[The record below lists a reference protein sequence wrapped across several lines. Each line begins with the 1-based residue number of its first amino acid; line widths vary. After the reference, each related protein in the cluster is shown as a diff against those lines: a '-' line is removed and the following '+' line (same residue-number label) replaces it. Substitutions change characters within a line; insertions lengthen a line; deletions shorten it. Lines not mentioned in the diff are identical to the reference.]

1 MKMRKRLLSLLLTAA
16 LLLGMFP
23 ALALTANAETGK
35 TYEIKSFAELLE
47 CAMLSH
53 TKTFEGETVEL
64 VNDIVLTDEDLQT
77 LNNTPLF
84 FGNFTE
90 VESGR
95 VPFSGTF
102 KGNGHKISGL
112 KYSST
117 LAVEVST
124 ALFAYTKDATI
135 QDLTIE
141 NTELDADLLGGIMIG
156 YAENTKVVNCTVS
169 GSDLKVDCADNVL
182 TLITDG
188 GMIGGVLIGRAD
200 NCTVYNC
207 EVNATRVHT
216 AATGAVEALG
226 GKDLYLG
233 ALVGSATGSTIEY
246 CRVIDGIK
254 EDENGNPVV
263 TKCSVKN
270 SYDVAVGALGG
281 NKVYA
286 GGIAGQ
292 IKDGTKLID
301 SFSTASLYTYCAT
314 YVAVGAG
321 NVGYVGGITAAMYG
335 SGCEITRC
343 HYAGNATSKQYNAV
357 VAIPIIQNNKNV
369 SGIAERVDSGNTVTG
384 TYFRPSDSPDTTMK
398 VLGDSNVTAEYGPK
412 DNTLYAD
419 RSFWTDHDYDFAGT
433 VERSSAYSES
443 HTNKW
448 VMDYKAGIPVHGYSV
463 AAGFDFPDAGS
474 VTIGATD
481 LVNEAVTTDDAY
493 DFAVQGFKPKDEYNV
508 NLTAAANTDFR
519 FVEWYRIPDVTA
531 SSAPEGHEYFAAMMK
546 DKTPVSDKASYS
558 AADCSDNDL
567 FLAHME
573 VLVRFHDIDGDVI
586 DKDSG
591 EDSDDTSDD
600 WYDFEEA
607 LPDVEPTAHKPYSKT
622 ARLIGWTTEKSTEQ
636 GGGYSAISNDK
647 LSQLKQNGSFYQTGD
662 PVEKPMELYPVYA
675 DLISNAITVFEGNE
689 QDNNSNRSLREDVGI
704 TWVTMDDNNVATIHV
719 GGVGS
724 TNDEL
729 TAFPEGYRFLG
740 WYTDDGSGHEVRI
753 SQEQEYTLTDVDLST
768 SHTYTARFE
777 YRVQFWLP
785 QKAYPA
791 IALESDFGFSFSK
804 RINDVYVRY
813 QTQLFTSE
821 WESEY
826 INSNVYQL
834 APSNASG
841 YQWKFS
847 FWTEDDIRFDTDGT
861 TLKVYQQETSHSAYT
876 KLLSSA
882 AKYNTN
888 KTVTA
893 PLELSGLWQHPDPYA
908 QRSAY
913 VYTDFPYSALVEE
926 TAVTGNDDRTV
937 SAKLNTGYN
946 FVFWNMYGVITE
958 KSIIYDSAIHQKYAA
973 FGRDNAGDL
982 SIDSSTNAIVWA
994 TGRTTSY
1001 NTIVI
1006 NYTHYYIAHNTA
1018 DVNFHTAAGELIKH
1032 ATVSKAD
1039 FPYLSEDKP
1048 VTMTRRYQSKVF
1060 GTANNVY
1067 SGDGNS
1073 DMSKDPTD
1081 YTSTKAELG
1090 KPAEALEAAAKGYFF
1105 VGWAEPAQM
1114 EEYERA
1120 YAFDISNGTSV
1131 EGAPQY
1137 VSSSVDRA
1145 KAYTLKSDALV
1156 EHTMELYPVYVPLGN
1171 IETTTNLSA
1180 ARSESLTVPDDPTY
1194 TVTNP
1199 NENGVQTV
1207 TVTADM
1213 DALLPDGSGDVY
1225 KLIRMTVS
1233 VDDGEE
1239 VELTDDLKNG
1249 VFEYNNIQAGHS
1261 YLFTA
1266 YYLPYVVIFHQN
1278 GTEEMVTQIYNQ
1290 YDHIRNTPLPTV
1302 QDEDKTLDDYIFIGW
1317 TEQKPEDNE
1326 KYIKAD
1332 NMTSFAAADDIYHF
1346 VDDGTSVSHAMEL
1359 WPVYTNFQVS
1369 VNSNIDAEL
1378 IADNKD
1384 PEDYRMV
1391 YRDTAASIETKVVA
1405 VEVDSYKFY
1414 GWYINIPEN
1423 KLTDDAEYTNER
1435 LVSKDSHYHLTG
1447 DKPYE
1452 ATVYTARYLK
1462 VYKVIYH
1469 DMNGDTLAT
1478 DYVYENDDH
1487 TFVKTEIVTD
1497 ADGNPVKDESG
1508 SEVSVSVP
1516 YFPDAISALH
1526 EKMTDNQVFE
1536 TWMWIKTDGTQT
1548 EYSEFCNKKIIE
1560 DCIGAN
1566 VAVGSR
1572 EMHLYPFVWTLSAKD
1587 SNNEEYTG
1595 LLLSGTFDETTDKV
1609 SAYFDGDTAYCQP
1622 SITVHVDKTEWTSAA
1637 DKVTVSNVSQSSIP
1651 VTLYPDN
1658 RTGVEQLGEENTNKQ
1673 GNAIFYFNGTLTI
1686 EKTGIAE
1693 LAGEPFLFTVTNT
1706 DTEKTQTVSVACKAS
1721 EDGNT
1726 ASGSVTLLL
1735 PAGTYSVTEDAAWAY
1750 RYSAGYKVSYA
1761 VTAANSKDKYLTNDN
1776 VAVTPIGNTG
1786 AKVTCTNEKKDSLKG
1801 WLNDAVNKENIF
1813 N

>member
-188 GMIGGVLIGRAD
+188 GMIGGALIGRAD

-254 EDENGNPVV
+254 VDENGNPVV

-301 SFSTASLYTYCAT
+301 SFSTANLYTYCAT

-335 SGCEITRC
+335 KDCEITRC

-369 SGIAERVDSGNTVTG
+369 SGIAERVDKDSYTVTG
-384 TYFRPSDSPDTTMK
+384 TYFRPSDSPETTMK
-398 VLGDSNVTAEYGPK
+398 VLGDSNTTAEYGPK

-433 VERSSAYSES
+433 VARSSAYSES

-463 AAGFDFPDAGS
+463 AAGFDFPDAGR

-481 LVNEAVTTDDAY
+481 LVNEAVATDDAY

-573 VLVRFHDIDGDVI
+573 ALVCFHDINGDVI
-586 DKDSG
+586 DKSSG

-622 ARLIGWTTEKSTEQ
+622 ARLIGWTTEKSTEP

-647 LSQLKQNGSFYQTGD
+647 LSQLKLNGSFYQTGD
-662 PVEKPMELYPVYA
+662 PVEKPMDLYPVYA

-689 QDNNSNRSLREDVGI
+689 QDDSNDESLRVGVGK

-729 TAFPEGYRFLG
+729 TAFPKGYRFLG

-785 QKAYPA
+785 QKVNHS
-791 IALESDFGFSFSK
+791 LGTRFGFTFSK
-804 RINDVYVRY
+804 KINEIYVPY
-813 QTQLFTSE
+813 DTVLFNSE
-821 WESEY
+821 WDSRY
-826 INSNVYQL
+826 IDDSVYTL
-834 APSNASG
+834 APSGKSN
-841 YQWKFS
+841 YQWEFVA
-847 FWTEDDIRFDTDGT
+847 WTDNDIRFDEDGT
-861 TLKVYQQETSHSAYT
+861 TLKVYRQQFAGTDPYV
-876 KLLSSA
+876 KLLDSA
-882 AKYNTN
+882 EQIKYDIASNVVN
-888 KTVTA
+888 

-913 VYTDFPYSALVEE
+913 LYTDFPYSALLTQTDVTTIEE
-926 TAVTGNDDRTV
+926 DRTV
-937 SAKLNTGYN
+937 QAQMVQGYN
-946 FVFWNMYGVITE
+946 FVFWSMYGIAT
-958 KSIIYDSAIHQKYAA
+958 D
-973 FGRDNAGDL
+973 
-982 SIDSSTNAIVWA
+982 DSSAVNIQYADSTKA
-994 TGRTTSY
+994 THGTLTFD
-1001 NTIVI
+1001 NTKGTATWKTRVTVGIGDDI
-1006 NYTHYYIAHNTA
+1006 NRTHYYIAHNTA

-1469 DMNGDTLAT
+1469 DLNGDTLAT

-1487 TFVKTEIVTD
+1487 AFVKTEKVTD
-1497 ADGNPVKDESG
+1497 ADGNPVKDENG
-1508 SEVSVSVP
+1508 NDVTVSVP

-1526 EKMTDNQVFE
+1526 EEMTDNQVFE

-1548 EYSEFCNKKIIE
+1548 EYSKFCNQMII
-1560 DCIGAN
+1560 DKCIGKDASPEN
-1566 VAVGSR
+1566 R
-1572 EMHLYPFVWTLSAKD
+1572 EMHLYPVVWTLSAKD
-1587 SNNEEYTG
+1587 SKGDNYSG
-1595 LLLSGTFDETTDKV
+1595 LLLSGTFDGETDKV

-1622 SITVHVDKTEWTSAA
+1622 SITVHVDKTEWTSAD

-1658 RTGVEQLGEENTNKQ
+1658 RTGVEQLGEENTDGQ
-1673 GNAIFYFNGTLTI
+1673 GNATFYFNGALTI
-1686 EKTGIAE
+1686 EKAGTAE
-1693 LAGEPFLFTVTNT
+1693 LDGEPFLFTVINT
-1706 DTEKTQTVSVACKAS
+1706 DTEKIQTVSLVCEAS
-1721 EDGNT
+1721 EDGKT

-1735 PAGTYSVTEDAAWAY
+1735 PAGTYSVTEDGTWAY
-1750 RYSAGYKVSYA
+1750 RYTAGYTVSYA
-1761 VTAANSKDKYLTNDN
+1761 VTAVNSKDKYLANNN
-1776 VAVTPIGNTG
+1776 VAVTLIGNTG
-1786 AKVTCTNEKKDSLKG
+1786 AKVTCTNEKKDGLKG
-1801 WLNDAVNKENIF
+1801 WLNDAINKENIF
-1813 N
+1813 D

>member
-16 LLLGMFP
+16 LLLGLFP
-23 ALALTANAETGK
+23 ASALTANAEVGETI
-35 TYEIKSFAELLE
+35 EINNFQDLLYYVD
-47 CAMLSH
+47 LSH
-53 TKTFEGETVEL
+53 KETFEGKTIEL
-64 VNDIVLTDEDLQT
+64 MADIELTEENLKAINEQ
-77 LNNTPLF
+77 PLF
-84 FGNFTE
+84 FGDFKE
-90 VESGR
+90 AESKR

-112 KYSST
+112 KYDSN

-124 ALFAYTKDATI
+124 ALFAYTKNATI

-141 NTELDADLLGGIMIG
+141 NTQLDADLLGGIMIG

-169 GSDLKVDCADNVL
+169 GSDLRVDCADNVL

-188 GMIGGVLIGRAD
+188 GMIGGALIGRAD

-226 GKDLYLG
+226 GKGLYLG
-233 ALVGSATGSTIEY
+233 ALVGSASDSTIEY

-254 EDENGNPVV
+254 DDENGNPVV
-263 TKCSVKN
+263 TKSSVKN

-369 SGIAERVDSGNTVTG
+369 SGIAERVDKDSYTVKG
-384 TYFRPSDSPDTTMK
+384 TYFRPSDSPDTTMN
-398 VLGDSNVTAEYGPK
+398 VLGNSTVTAEYGPK

-433 VERSSAYSES
+433 VERSSAYSDS

-448 VMDYKAGIPVHGYSV
+448 VMDYEAGIPVHGYSV
-463 AAGFDFPDAGS
+463 AAGFDFPDAGR

-481 LVNEAVTTDDAY
+481 LINEAVTTDDAY
-493 DFAVQGFKPKDEYNV
+493 DFAVQGFKPKDEYMV
-508 NLTAAANTDFR
+508 DLTAETNPDFR

-546 DKTPVSDKASYS
+546 DKTPISDKASYS
-558 AADCSDNDL
+558 DAECSDNDL

-573 VLVRFHDIDGDVI
+573 ALVQFHDINGDVI
-586 DKDSG
+586 DKESG
-591 EDSDDTSDD
+591 KDSDDKSDD
-600 WYDFEEA
+600 WYDFEAA
-607 LPDVEPTAHKPYSKT
+607 LPDVKPTTHKPDSET
-622 ARLIGWTTEKSTEQ
+622 ARLIGWTTEKSSEQ

-647 LSQLKQNGSFYQTGD
+647 LSQLKLNGSFYQTGD

-675 DLISNAITVFEGNE
+675 DLISNVITVFEGNE
-689 QDNNSNRSLREDVGI
+689 QDNSDDESLRVGVGK

-719 GGVGS
+719 GGEDSANG
-724 TNDEL
+724 NL

-740 WYTDDGSGHEVRI
+740 WYTDNGSGNEVRI

-785 QKAYPA
+785 QKLRS
-791 IALESDFGFSFSK
+791 LEAASDFGFSFIK
-804 RINDVYVRY
+804 KVAEIYVRY
-813 QTQLFTSE
+813 DTKLFTSE

-841 YQWKFS
+841 YQWEFKA
-847 FWTEDDIRFDTDGT
+847 WTDADIRFESDGSI
-861 TLKVYQQETSHSAYT
+861 KVYEQKNSGSSYAKLIGSAEEI
-876 KLLSSA
+876 
-882 AKYNTN
+882 KYSINSLVN
-888 KTVTA
+888 S
-893 PLELSGLWQHPDPYA
+893 PLELSGLWQHPDIYA

-913 VYTDFPYSALVEE
+913 VYTDFPYSAMVEQ
-926 TAVTGNDDRTV
+926 TGVTGSDNRTV
-937 SAKLNTGYN
+937 TAKINDGYN
-946 FVFWNMYGVITE
+946 FVFWNMYGVATNNTINPT
-958 KSIIYDSAIHQKYAA
+958 IHEKYAV
-973 FGRDNAGDL
+973 FGGTNSKDL
-982 SIDSSTNAIVWA
+982 TYDQSTASVTWK
-994 TGRTTSY
+994 TSRTTSADV
-1001 NTIVI
+1001 TVI

-1018 DVNFHTAAGELIKH
+1018 DVNFHTSAGDLIKH
-1032 ATVSKAD
+1032 ATVSTAD

-1048 VTMTRRYQSKVF
+1048 VTMTRRYQSQVF
-1060 GTANNVY
+1060 GTANNTY

-1081 YTSTKAELG
+1081 YTSAKAELG
-1090 KPAEALEAAAKGYFF
+1090 THATASEAAADGYFF

-1114 EEYERA
+1114 KDYERA
-1120 YAFDISNGTSV
+1120 YAFDVSDGT
-1131 EGAPQY
+1131 GTPQY

-1180 ARSESLTVPDDPTY
+1180 ARSDSLTVPDDPTY
-1194 TVTNP
+1194 SVTNP
-1199 NENGVQTV
+1199 DVNGKQTV

-1225 KLIRMTVS
+1225 ELIRMTIS
-1233 VDDGEE
+1233 VDGGEE
-1239 VELTDDLKNG
+1239 IELTGNMETG
-1249 VFEYNNIQAGHS
+1249 VFEYDNIQAGHS

-1278 GTEEMVTQIYNQ
+1278 GADEMVTQIYKQ

-1302 QDEDKTLDDYIFIGW
+1302 QENNADLDDYIFIGW
-1317 TEQKPEDNE
+1317 TEQKPADNGI
-1326 KYIKAD
+1326 YIKAN

-1405 VEVDSYKFY
+1405 EEVESYKFY
-1414 GWYINIPEN
+1414 GWYIDIPEG
-1423 KLTDDAEYTNER
+1423 KLTDDTQYTDKR

-1447 DKPYE
+1447 DKPYQP
-1452 ATVYTARYLK
+1452 TVYTARYLK

-1469 DMNGDTLAT
+1469 DLNGGTLAT

-1487 TFVKTEIVTD
+1487 TFVNTEKATD
-1497 ADGNPVKDESG
+1497 ADGN
-1508 SEVSVSVP
+1508 EVSVSVP

-1548 EYSEFCNKKIIE
+1548 EYSQFCDRKIIA
-1560 DCIGAN
+1560 DCIGNGA
-1566 VAVGSR
+1566 ATGSR
-1572 EMHLYPFVWTLSAKD
+1572 EMHLYPIVWTLSAKD
-1587 SNNEEYTG
+1587 SKGDNYSG
-1595 LLLSGTFDETTDKV
+1595 LLLSGTFDGTTDKV

-1622 SITVHVDKTEWTSAA
+1622 SITVHVDKMEWTSA
-1637 DKVTVSNVSQSSIP
+1637 DSKVTVSNVSQSSIP

-1658 RTGVEQLGEENTNKQ
+1658 RTGVEQLGEKNTDEQ
-1673 GNAIFYFNGTLTI
+1673 GNAVFYFNGTLAI
-1686 EKTGIAE
+1686 EKTGTAE
-1693 LAGEPFLFTVTNT
+1693 LDGESFLFTVTNT
-1706 DTEKTQTVSVACKAS
+1706 DTKETQTVSLTCEAG
-1721 EDGNT
+1721 EDGKT

-1750 RYSAGYKVSYA
+1750 RYNAGYTVSYA
-1761 VTAANSKDKYLTNDN
+1761 VTAANSKSDYLTNNN
-1776 VAVTPIGNTG
+1776 VAVTPIGSTG
-1786 AKVTCTNEKKDSLKG
+1786 AKVTCTNEKKGGLKG
-1801 WLNDAVNKENIF
+1801 WLNDAAHNENIF